1 MDDEEREK
9 DVVTGLGRRVQVEV
23 LVPFWQRTKGT
34 GSLAHHRPVGLMVQ
48 LFNYLRGLRTTA
60 STMIGRRLSNQN
72 TWHTDALK
80 ESHSRFI
87 RLQHSSLL
95 CSSLLCSAL
104 LFSSL
109 LFTHISRFINILRRH
124 HHHRSG
130 QANPT
135 KANAQRESRP
145 WSLSVV
151 NS

>member
-95 CSSLLCSAL
+95 YSAL

-124 HHHRSG
+124 HHRSE